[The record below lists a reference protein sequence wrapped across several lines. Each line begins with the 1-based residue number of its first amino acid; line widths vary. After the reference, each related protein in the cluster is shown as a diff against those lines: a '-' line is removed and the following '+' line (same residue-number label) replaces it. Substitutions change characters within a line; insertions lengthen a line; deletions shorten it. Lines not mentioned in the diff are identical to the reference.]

1 MAKQDRSRTATDAA
15 IAFARDD
22 LASFAT
28 LMHRRFE
35 LTRHHRLI
43 IEQLERVERG
53 EIDRLMLALPPRH
66 GKSSSGIALL
76 IFPTR
81 RVDQLPHHL
90 QRESQWRAFLAG

>member
-1 MAKQDRSRTATDAA
+1 MSGKHLDRTAIQAA
-15 IAFARDD
+15 IGFACDD

-35 LTRHHRLI
+35 FTRHHRLI

-66 GKSSSGIALL
+66 GQVAHRQRTIPGVGSRAAIA
-76 IFPTR
+76 
-81 RVDQLPHHL
+81 
-90 QRESQWRAFLAG
+90 QR